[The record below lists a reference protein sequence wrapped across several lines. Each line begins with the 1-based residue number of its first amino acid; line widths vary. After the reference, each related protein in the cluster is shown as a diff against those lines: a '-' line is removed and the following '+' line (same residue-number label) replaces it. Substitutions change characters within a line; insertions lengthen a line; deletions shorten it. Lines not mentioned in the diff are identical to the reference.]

1 MVQQPGDRHF
11 DLFVH
16 AAPLDPV
23 SDGDGNVFPF
33 CGGKTDPCFP
43 FFPAGIWRHRK
54 TGSRIYPDHIR
65 IMYQR
70 TLSQQT
76 VNDSGDHDADDAG
89 DRKFDLQPKCQ
100 AVSVLCF
107 SVRYH
112 SRR

>member
-1 MVQQPGDRHF
+1 M
-11 DLFVH
+11 
-16 AAPLDPV
+16 
-23 SDGDGNVFPF
+23 
-33 CGGKTDPCFP
+33 
-43 FFPAGIWRHRK
+43 K

-76 VNDSGDHDADDAG
+76 VNDGGDHDADDAG
-89 DRKFDLQPKCQ
+89 NRKFDLQPKRQ
-100 AVSVLCF
+100 AIFVLWF